1 MRQMRRPAAGWVDI
15 LPYVRE
21 KASARCTKEAADK
34 VPREWNWDGY
44 KARENVDGQDRD
56 RLVDR

>member
-1 MRQMRRPAAGWVDI
+1 MHQMWSVAAGRGDI

-21 KASARCTKEAADK
+21 KASARCTKEAAGK
-34 VPREWNWDGY
+34 IPWEWNWDGY
-44 KARENVDGQDRD
+44 KARENVDGQDCD

>member
-1 MRQMRRPAAGWVDI
+1 MHQMRSVAARWGSI

-21 KASARCTKEAADK
+21 KASARCAKEAADK
-34 VPREWNWDGY
+34 IPWEWNWDGY